1 MQLEQSL
8 IRKFENYQLI
18 VLVNLSILCL
28 VAFNINPDI
37 FNYYVQYY
45 LLILLVSIIGL
56 PHGFFDYSIGKK
68 MFGNHKSWVIKF
80 SIGYVVISLAY
91 LSLWYINPFSSL
103 LIFLAL
109 AIYHFGMEEL
119 SHISYKEMSIIDIVS
134 IGSIPIILP
143 IMFHLND
150 VIFIFEQIIDLR
162 VNLPETPWLIKTLY
176 LGVISYVFY
185 KLGYKRYLSYL
196 VLIPSYIFLPP
207 LLSFVLYFC
216 FHHSLRHYITSI
228 YSDKLVPDS
237 FTLKSFII
245 SIVFASVC
253 FTIMVVSILMNFSTY
268 AIDVIIAKY
277 TFILLACLTLPHL
290 ILNVYFEAKKNN
302 YPSR

>member
-8 IRKFENYQLI
+8 IRKFENYQLV

-68 MFGNHKSWVIKF
+68 MFGNHKSWVFKF

-119 SHISYKEMSIIDIVS
+119 SHINYKDMSIIDIVT

-143 IMFHLND
+143 IMFHPND
-150 VIFIFEQIIDLR
+150 VTFIFEQIIDLR
-162 VNLPETPWLIKTLY
+162 VNLPETHWLIKTLY

-196 VLIPSYIFLPP
+196 VLIPSYILLPP

>member
-8 IRKFENYQLI
+8 IRKFENYQLV

-45 LLILLVSIIGL
+45 LLILFVSIIGL

-68 MFGNHKSWVIKF
+68 MFGNHKSWVFKF

-119 SHISYKEMSIIDIVS
+119 SHINYKDMSIIDIVT

-150 VIFIFEQIIDLR
+150 VTFIFEQIIDLR
-162 VNLPETPWLIKTLY
+162 VNLPETHWLIKTLY

-196 VLIPSYIFLPP
+196 VLIPSYILLPP

>member
-8 IRKFENYQLI
+8 IRKFENYQLVI
-18 VLVNLSILCL
+18 LVNLSILCL

-68 MFGNHKSWVIKF
+68 MFGNHKSWVLKF
-80 SIGYVVISLAY
+80 STGYVVISLAY

-119 SHISYKEMSIIDIVS
+119 SHISYKDMSIIDIVT

-150 VIFIFEQIIDLR
+150 VTFIFEQIIDLR

-196 VLIPSYIFLPP
+196 VLIPSYILLPP

-237 FTLKSFII
+237 FTLKSFIT